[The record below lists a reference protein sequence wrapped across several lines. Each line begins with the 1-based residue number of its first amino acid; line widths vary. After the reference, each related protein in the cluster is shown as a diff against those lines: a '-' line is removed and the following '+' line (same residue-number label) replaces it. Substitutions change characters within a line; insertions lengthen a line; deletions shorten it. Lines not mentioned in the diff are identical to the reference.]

1 MINETKIRNSFSR
14 IKVDIDLLKDSI
26 YDIRNNINHLKQ
38 NQEYL
43 YNEMLKKDRDLA
55 YEIKWLRERISN
67 LENQL
72 QQERSL
78 RH

>member
-1 MINETKIRNSFSR
+1 MISETKIRNSFSR
-14 IKVDIDLLKDSI
+14 IRVDMDLLKDAI